1 MSVNLVFGR
10 NLRSLAE
17 ERGSL
22 SRAAEGLGISRVQF
36 QRYLR
41 GESFPKP
48 NLLER
53 ICKYFGVDARVLT
66 EPLTDSLRAEMRR
79 AASPQPPR
87 PTESPLPPA
96 FTEVFPAQRYI
107 AGPHRLE
114 DGLYSAWRRSFSQ
127 IDRYCRIPLQVQTE
141 GGLKVVRG
149 YDSITLYPKGTDPAL
164 RMFRGV
170 CLRLPDNTYVFLFLH
185 AEPNVVASMAYLAPP
200 VSMNR
205 VDVWHGFAALGRAE
219 MQGTS
224 RAARMVLCRESSSL
238 ANLTGLA
245 HSSRFLREE
254 ELPEHIRL
262 ALLVPGI

>member
-48 NLLER
+48 NLLAR
-53 ICKYFGVDARVLT
+53 ICKQFGVDARVLT
-66 EPLTDSLRAEMRR
+66 EPLTDSLRADMRS
-79 AASPQPPR
+79 AAGPSSPR
-87 PTESPLPPA
+87 TAESPLPSA
-96 FTEVFPAQRYI
+96 FTEVFPAQRYV

-141 GGLKVVRG
+141 DGLKVVRG
-149 YDSITLYPKGTDPAL
+149 YDSPTLYPKGTDPAL

-170 CLRLPDNTYVFLFLH
+170 CLRLLDQTYVLLFLH
-185 AEPNVVASMAYLAPP
+185 AEPHVVVSMAYLAPP
-200 VSMNR
+200 VTTNQ
-205 VDVWHGFAALGRAE
+205 VGVWHGFTALGRAE
-219 MQGTS
+219 TQGTS
-224 RAARMVLCRESSSL
+224 RAVRLVLCRESSSL
-238 ANLTGLA
+238 ANLTALA
-245 HSSRFLREE
+245 HSLRFMRET
-254 ELPEHIRL
+254 ELPDHVRH

>member
-17 ERGSL
+17 ERGYL

-48 NLLER
+48 NLLAR
-53 ICKYFGVDARVLT
+53 ICKQFGVDARVLT
-66 EPLTDSLRAEMRR
+66 EPLTDTLRADMRR
-79 AASPQPPR
+79 AAGPPQPP
-87 PTESPLPPA
+87 PAQSPLPSA

-141 GGLKVVRG
+141 DGLKVVRG
-149 YDSITLYPKGTDPAL
+149 YDSASLYPKGTDPAL

-170 CLRLPDNTYVFLFLH
+170 CLHLPDHAYVLLFLH
-185 AEPNVVASMAYLAPP
+185 AEPHVVVSMAYLASA
-200 VSMNR
+200 VTMNR
-205 VDVWHGFAALGRAE
+205 VGVWHGFATLGRAE
-219 MQGTS
+219 TQGTS
-224 RAARMVLCRESSSL
+224 RAARLVLCRESSSA
-238 ANLTGLA
+238 ANLTEIA
-245 HSSRFLREE
+245 HSPRFLSEAD
-254 ELPEHIRL
+254 LPEHVRL